1 MEKKTI
7 NTKKYSV
14 DDDKYV
20 MTNTIKVSDISQV
33 YIDTDDDNDY
43 CICIEISDERSN
55 NIYLDDDSDIFPTYF
70 NIMKAIQKT
79 ANKGIKSNDEYLII
93 LGKDVYLLSEII
105 ID

>member
-55 NIYLDDDSDIFPTYF
+55 NIYLGDDSDIFPTYF

-79 ANKGIKSNDEYLII
+79 ANKGIKNNDEYLII